1 MGKRGSDKLTQEEK
15 EIRKNEDVLFDNL
28 KEAPQI
34 LEGVM
39 DVLGDDAKTKSIATQ
54 RSNDQKRRA
63 VREDKKLTKLK
74 NAIEGKEVPVPV
86 KRKRGRPRKV
96 VAVAEEG
103 KEQQPKE
110 VPQILEGVM
119 DVSGDDA
126 KTKAI
131 ATQRPHDQKRS
142 AVKEGKKVTKLK
154 NAIDGK
160 EVPVPVKRKRGRP
173 RKVVAVAEEGKEQQP
188 PVTKKRG
195 TSKMAKQK

>member
-74 NAIEGKEVPVPV
+74 NAIEGKEVAVPV

-126 KTKAI
+126 KTKSI

-154 NAIDGK
+154 NAIEGK

-195 TSKMAKQK
+195 TSKMAKHK

>member
-74 NAIEGKEVPVPV
+74 NAIEGKEVAVPV

-154 NAIDGK
+154 NAIEGK